1 MRLKTSI
8 PINPQYL
15 NMDPSTKG
23 LTTVITAAR
32 LNCKP
37 KQKPPNSTLRAI
49 ICVFQSKL
57 ELSYR
62 VFSGI
67 NGFQSKILP
76 QQTVVELTVKSI
88 FSDTEIH
95 FHCQAWGCFPMKRHA
110 NEGRG

>member
-23 LTTVITAAR
+23 LTTVITAAG

-49 ICVFQSKL
+49 ICVSKQAGA
-57 ELSYR
+57 EL
-62 VFSGI
+62 
-67 NGFQSKILP
+67 
-76 QQTVVELTVKSI
+76 
-88 FSDTEIH
+88 
-95 FHCQAWGCFPMKRHA
+95 
-110 NEGRG
+110 